1 VNRTRIHTLL
11 PAQAI
16 LVLVFLAWTMAPQAL
31 AVSGIDSQAA
41 ANPRH
46 RGATSEQAAASA
58 RDDGERYLDKF
69 LFHERPFLFQ
79 TLWRAGVIATGGGDL
94 GEILTVTSQITDGD
108 TESWRQAWNGMA
120 VKLRA
125 NADAFLAS
133 GHTQSAMQAYFRA
146 TNAFRAAGVYEY
158 GDERG
163 VLAWQEGRDTFMK
176 AAALS
181 KGCIQPVRIPYEQT
195 TLPGYLVTPDNS
207 RKKRPLFLLQTGLDG
222 TAEDLYFLLGV
233 QLVKRGYAC
242 LIFEGPGQGEMIVK
256 QGLPFRPDWE
266 KVVTPVVDFAMTLP
280 GVDAG
285 RMAIFGPSM
294 SVPRALAFEKRIKWG
309 IVDGGVWSVYG
320 GTLKQLPEAIRKIVD
335 SPDQAATVDALVTQE
350 MGKSLGFRHAIN
362 QRLWIFKA
370 ESPSDLF
377 RKLKPYTVADTVGKI
392 EAEMLVVNSSADKV
406 NDSFA
411 QAKQFYNALVSRK
424 TYLEFDASQGAQS
437 HCQVGAPLVAS
448 ENMLNWLDERA
459 KP

>member
-1 VNRTRIHTLL
+1 MTRARIHTLV
-11 PAQAI
+11 PAQVI
-16 LVLVFLAWTMAPQAL
+16 LGLVFLAWTMAPPAL
-31 AVSGIDSQAA
+31 ASSGSDSPPAA
-41 ANPRH
+41 DAPQQD
-46 RGATSEQAAASA
+46 GAGERTASP

-69 LFHERPFLFQ
+69 LFHERTFLFQ
-79 TLWRAGVIATGGGDL
+79 TLWRAGLIATGGGDL
-94 GEILTVTSQITDGD
+94 GEILTVASQIKDGD
-108 TESWRQAWNGMA
+108 TESWHLAWNGMA

-125 NADAFLAS
+125 NADAYFAS

-163 VLAWQEGRDTFMK
+163 VLAWQAGRDTFMK

-181 KGCIQPVRIPYEQT
+181 QGRIQPVRIPYEQT

-222 TAEDLYFLLGV
+222 TAEDLYFLLGAEA
-233 QLVKRGYAC
+233 VKRGYNC
-242 LIFEGPGQGEMIVK
+242 LIFEGPGQGEMIIK

-309 IVDGGVWSVYG
+309 IADGGVWSVYE
-320 GTLKQLPEAIRKIVD
+320 GTLKQLPEAVRKIVD
-335 SPDQAATVDALVTQE
+335 SPAQAATVDALVAQE
-350 MGKSLGFRHAIN
+350 MGRSLGFRHAIN

-370 ESPSDLF
+370 GSPSDLF

-392 EAEMLVVNSSADKV
+392 EAEMLVVNSSADKI

-411 QAKQFYNALVSRK
+411 QAKQFYNALVSKK
-424 TYLEFDASQGAQS
+424 TYLELDASQGAQS

-448 ENMLNWLDERA
+448 ENMFNWLDERA

>member
-1 VNRTRIHTLL
+1 MTRARIHALI

-16 LVLVFLAWTMAPQAL
+16 LVLALLAWTMASPAL
-31 AVSGIDSQAA
+31 A
-41 ANPRH
+41 ANAPLRD
-46 RGATSEQAAASA
+46 GAGEPAASP

-69 LFHERPFLFQ
+69 LFKERTFLFQ
-79 TLWRAGVIATGGGDL
+79 TLWRAGLIATGAGDL
-94 GEILTVTSQITDGD
+94 GEILTVASQIRDGD
-108 TESWRQAWNGMA
+108 AESWRRAWNGMA
-120 VKLRA
+120 VRLRA
-125 NADAFLAS
+125 NADAYLAS
-133 GHTQSAMQAYFRA
+133 GHAQSAMQAYFRA
-146 TNAFRAAGVYEY
+146 TNAFRAAGVFEY
-158 GDERG
+158 GDEKG
-163 VLAWQEGRDTFMK
+163 VLAWQAGRDAFMK

-181 KGCIQPVRIPYEQT
+181 KGRIQPVRIPYEGT
-195 TLPGYLVTPDNS
+195 TLPGYLVTPDDS

-222 TAEDLYFLLGV
+222 TAEDLYFLLGAEV
-233 QLVKRGYAC
+233 VKRGYNC
-242 LIFEGPGQGEMIVK
+242 LIFEGPGQGEMITK

-266 KVVTPVVDFAMTLP
+266 NVVTPVVDFAVALP

-309 IVDGGVWSVYG
+309 IADGGVWSVYD
-320 GTLKQLPEAIRKIVD
+320 GTLKQLPEAARKLVD
-335 SPDQAATVDALVTQE
+335 SPDQDAAVDALVAQE
-350 MGKSLGFRHAIN
+350 MGGSFGFRHAIN

-370 ESPSDLF
+370 GSPSDLF
-377 RKLKPYTVADTVGKI
+377 RKLKPYTVADVVGKI
-392 EAEMLVVNSSADKV
+392 EAEMLVVNSSADKI

-411 QAKQFYNALVSRK
+411 QAKQFYDALVSRK

-448 ENMLNWLDERA
+448 ENMFNWLDERA